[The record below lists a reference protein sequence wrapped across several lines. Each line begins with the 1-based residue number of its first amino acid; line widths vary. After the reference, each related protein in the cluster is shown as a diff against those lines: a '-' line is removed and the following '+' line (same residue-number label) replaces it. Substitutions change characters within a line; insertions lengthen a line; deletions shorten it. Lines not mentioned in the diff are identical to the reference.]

1 MPRPKGKAA
10 SSPKST
16 GPKAEGVSPYF
27 RDVFARRPK
36 LLWTRSN
43 KQLLKM
49 WLKDHPE
56 HGEVPGNVKAG
67 LANIKSVLRSKAHA
81 SDAMGDSAAPVAAAI
96 ADAPLAAADAV
107 DNVNA
112 VDTGLE
118 KLEIMIDECMN
129 MARELGIKKVDD
141 ILRALRIARRQVVWK
156 LGED

>member
-1 MPRPKGKAA
+1 MPRPKGKSA
-10 SSPKST
+10 SSMKNA

-56 HGEVPGNVKAG
+56 HEQVPGNVKAG

-81 SDAMGDSAAPVAAAI
+81 HDAMAGPAAPAMAAVAE
-96 ADAPLAAADAV
+96 APLPTDAV

-112 VDTGLE
+112 VDSGLE